1 VDRDRKILVET
12 HKPLGGLPVIY
23 DISDPA
29 NPVELSHVDIP
40 GSAEDSVHDPKLRG
54 SRLLFSW
61 YSKEIIAVSLRKKES
76 SLCGRAVLPDR
87 RDAQP
92 RLSATAAARRCG
104 VCSSSVT

>member
-12 HKPLGGLPVIY
+12 HEPLGGLPVIY
-23 DISDPA
+23 DISYRPTQW
-29 NPVELSHVDIP
+29 NCRMWTFRVRLRN
-40 GSAEDSVHDPKLRG
+40 SVHDPKLRG

-61 YSKEIIAVSLRKKES
+61 YSKGIIAVSLRKKES